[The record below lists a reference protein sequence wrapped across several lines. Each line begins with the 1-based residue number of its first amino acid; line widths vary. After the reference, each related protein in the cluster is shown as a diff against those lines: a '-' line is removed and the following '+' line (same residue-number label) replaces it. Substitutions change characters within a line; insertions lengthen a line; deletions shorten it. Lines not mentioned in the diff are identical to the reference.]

1 MCDVKTECEKRVEKQ
16 DAFSVSENECSSSPS
31 LERHVGD
38 SVDENIETVSV
49 DAELVE
55 HPQLVPHEE
64 DVTDMTPPGHPG
76 RDSSLQ
82 FFWEFWRLM

>member
-49 DAELVE
+49 DAELLE
-55 HPQLVPHEE
+55 KPN
-64 DVTDMTPPGHPG
+64 
-76 RDSSLQ
+76 RDFLFPSFPS
-82 FFWEFWRLM
+82 FVSK